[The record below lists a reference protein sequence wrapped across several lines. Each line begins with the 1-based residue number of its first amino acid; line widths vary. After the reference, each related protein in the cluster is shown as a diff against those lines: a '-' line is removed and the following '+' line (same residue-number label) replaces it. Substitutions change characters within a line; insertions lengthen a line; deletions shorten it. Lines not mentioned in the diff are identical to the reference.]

1 MFAHTGF
8 RPLWPVIFF
17 LPWFLLGAAYIL
29 QAIAQRRVHS
39 APLRV
44 NASARA
50 LYSRSWRLRGSLAV
64 AALAALAVAHYAFAD
79 PAVEGARHCEAVNAQ
94 DAQALAD
101 LLYEKGDY
109 QRAGQCYDAAGDPLR
124 AQRAFLR
131 AVRPNTEAAARGVR
145 ADSDNAKALFTRV
158 QDAFRSS
165 H

>member
-1 MFAHTGF
+1 MFVHTGF

-29 QAIAQRRVHS
+29 QAIAQRRVQS

-44 NASARA
+44 NTGARV
-50 LYSRSWRLRGSLAV
+50 YSRSWRLRGSLAV
-64 AALAALAVAHYAFAD
+64 VALAALAVAHYAFAD
-79 PAVEGARHCEAVNAQ
+79 PAAGGARHCEAANAQ

-101 LLYEKGDY
+101 VLYEKGDY
-109 QRAGQCYDAAGDPLR
+109 QHAGECYDAAGDPLR

-131 AVRPNTEAAARGVR
+131 AVRPNTETAARGVK